1 MAYNPLAVILK
12 ENKLI
17 RPNYINWKI
26 NLDIVVTIEEYKFV
40 VTEVYPLQLGEEAID
55 EKTRA

>member
-40 VTEVYPLQLGEEAID
+40 VTEVYPLQLGEEATD